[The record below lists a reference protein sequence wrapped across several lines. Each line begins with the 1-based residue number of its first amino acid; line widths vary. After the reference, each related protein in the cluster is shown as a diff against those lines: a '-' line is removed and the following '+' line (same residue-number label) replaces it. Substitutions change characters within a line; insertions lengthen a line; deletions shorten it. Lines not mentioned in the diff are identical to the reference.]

1 MNPIPWVVP
10 LSAVADPEIQ
20 GWRKV
25 MLFLEPHTC
34 EQSILPQNFKR
45 FNDNNIGKQNSYLDH
60 IPSIHI
66 EI

>member
-45 FNDNNIGKQNSYLDH
+45 YNDNTLVNK
-60 IPSIHI
+60 IHI
-66 EI
+66 